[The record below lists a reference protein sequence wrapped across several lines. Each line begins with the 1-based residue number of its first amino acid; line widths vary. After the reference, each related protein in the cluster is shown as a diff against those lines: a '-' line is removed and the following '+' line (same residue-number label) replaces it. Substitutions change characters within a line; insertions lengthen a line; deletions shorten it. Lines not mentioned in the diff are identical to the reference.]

1 MASRQFEVIT
11 RCTIFSQIAN
21 FCRKVLGKED
31 GEQSAESPIPARVA
45 GQRRTLSRDQHP
57 ISRKE
62 ISENALKVL
71 YRLNKGGYEAYLVGG
86 GVRDLL
92 LGKTPKDFDIATD
105 ATPEQIKSLFSN
117 CRLIGRRFRLAHIVF
132 GRDVIEVATFRGH
145 HHQVNTSKHVSAQSD
160 EGMLLR
166 DNVYGTIEEDAERRD
181 FTVNALYYS
190 AKDFTLHDFEGGLE
204 DLAERKL
211 ELIGD
216 PETRYREDPVRMLRA
231 VRFAAKL
238 DMIISPRTAAPI
250 KELAPLLQDI
260 PAARLFEE
268 TLKLFLAGDGL
279 ATYKLLR
286 EYGLFQQLFPQVAAL
301 FTPHGNSPYEQ
312 FIEQALIDTDTR
324 VREDKRVTP
333 AFLYAT
339 LLWGCVEARGRVLEN
354 ESGLPWYDAFML
366 AINEVLD
373 NQVRIIAVPR
383 RFTTDVRDIWALQ
396 QRLTR
401 RQGRH
406 PERAME
412 HPKFRAAFDF
422 LLLRNRVERG
432 LGELASWWERYVES
446 NPDVRPQLQR
456 EATRRPASGERGQA
470 GEARSND
477 GEKRSSNSRNRR
489 RPRRRKPKA
498 AE

>member
-1 MASRQFEVIT
+1 M
-11 RCTIFSQIAN
+11 
-21 FCRKVLGKED
+21 LGKDEG
-31 GEQSAESPIPARVA
+31 GETQMESEQRAPDIH
-45 GQRRTLSRDQHP
+45 QRRILSRDEHP

-71 YRLNKGGYEAYLVGG
+71 YRLNKAGYEAYLVGG

-92 LGKTPKDFDIATD
+92 LGKTPKDFDIATE
-105 ATPEQIKSLFSN
+105 ATPEQIKALFGN

-132 GRDVIEVATFRGH
+132 GRDIIEVATFRGH
-145 HHQVNTSKHVSAQSD
+145 HHQVNNSRHVSAQSE

-190 AKDFTLHDFEGGLE
+190 AKDFTLHDFCGGLA
-204 DLAERKL
+204 DLEARRL
-211 ELIGD
+211 DLIGD

-238 DMIISPRTAAPI
+238 DMTISPRSALPI
-250 KELAPLLQDI
+250 HELAPLLQDI

-268 TLKLFLAGDGL
+268 TLKLFLAGDAL
-279 ATYKLLR
+279 QTYRLLR
-286 EYGLFQQLFPQVAAL
+286 EYNLFQQLFPQL
-301 FTPHGNSPYEQ
+301 TPLLTPNGDSVHERL
-312 FIEQALIDTDTR
+312 IEFALIDTDNR
-324 VREDKRVTP
+324 VREEKRVTP

-339 LLWGCVEARGRVLEN
+339 LLWGAVESRARILEN
-354 ESGLPWYDAFML
+354 ESGLPWHDAFMM
-366 AINEVLD
+366 AVNEVLD
-373 NQVRIIAVPR
+373 SQTRIIAIPR

-396 QRLTR
+396 LRLTR

-412 HPKFRAAFDF
+412 HPKFRAAYDF

-432 LGELASWWERYVES
+432 IGELASWWERYVES
-446 NPDVRPQLQR
+446 APESRHQLQR
-456 EATRRPASGERGQA
+456 EASRDEPR
-470 GEARSND
+470 EARENNN
-477 GEKRSSNSRNRR
+477 KKRR
-489 RPRRRKPKA
+489 RPRRRKPGSA
-498 AE
+498 PSAS